1 MEFLIISYRLA
12 HRHIS
17 LIKSIILS
25 YRMEIMEHNDL
36 IIMMTGAFVVG
47 IVVAAIV
54 IIMAICTHTTQII
67 IFIDRYCLFNR

>member
-1 MEFLIISYRLA
+1 
-12 HRHIS
+12 
-17 LIKSIILS
+17 
-25 YRMEIMEHNDL
+25 MEIMEHNDL